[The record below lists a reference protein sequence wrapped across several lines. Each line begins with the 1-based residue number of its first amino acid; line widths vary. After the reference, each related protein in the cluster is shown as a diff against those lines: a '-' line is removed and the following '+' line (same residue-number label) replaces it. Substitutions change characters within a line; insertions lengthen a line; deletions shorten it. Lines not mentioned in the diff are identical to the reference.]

1 MSRDLDVAEEGEE
14 ETGEESDEADAPE
27 DADGSE
33 ESLTE
38 RVGEHGTV
46 YRTRGRGR
54 GDLNYIE
61 FYSEGRT
68 RIKLRSIP

>member
-33 ESLTE
+33 ES
-38 RVGEHGTV
+38 
-46 YRTRGRGR
+46 
-54 GDLNYIE
+54 D
-61 FYSEGRT
+61 
-68 RIKLRSIP
+68 